1 MRILNFGSLNLD
13 HVYQVPHFLQAG
25 ETLAALD
32 EAVHPGGKGL
42 NQSLALAR
50 AGAAVEHA
58 GVVGQGSELL
68 AALLN
73 ENGVNTKHLRHSD
86 CTQGS
91 TMIQVNP
98 GGENCILLFGQ
109 SNHAITAAQVTE
121 TIADFAP
128 GDMLVLQN
136 EVSCLPEMIAA
147 GAARGMT
154 VVLNP
159 SPFEE
164 NLRQLDYSL
173 IRWIFINE
181 VEGFQMTGKNAP
193 EDILAAL
200 RSKYPA
206 LCIVLTLGSQG
217 AICCTPEETVHQ
229 PIFPVKAVDTTAA
242 GDTFTGYFLAALT
255 QGKSIRE
262 CMARAAAA
270 SAISVTRQGAAPSIP
285 TMEEVERMLE
295 TVE

>member
-181 VEGFQMTGKNAP
+181 VEGFHMTGKNAP

-200 RSKYPA
+200 RVKYPA

-255 QGKSIRE
+255 QGKSIRA

-285 TMEEVERMLE
+285 TVEEVERMLE

>member
-181 VEGFQMTGKNAP
+181 VEGFHMTGKNAP

-200 RSKYPA
+200 RVKYPA

>member
-68 AALLN
+68 MELLQQ
-73 ENGVNTKHLRHSD
+73 NGVQTKHLRHGD

-109 SNHAITAAQVTE
+109 SNHAITAAQVAE
-121 TIADFAP
+121 TIADFAQ

-136 EVSCLPEMIAA
+136 EVSCLLEMIAA

-159 SPFEE
+159 SPFDES
-164 NLRQLDYSL
+164 LRQLDYSL

-193 EDILAAL
+193 AEILAAL
-200 RSKYPA
+200 RMKYPA

-229 PIFPVKAVDTTAA
+229 PIFSVKAVDTTAA

-255 QGKSIRE
+255 QGRPIRE

-270 SAISVTRQGAAPSIP
+270 SAISVTRHGAAPSIP
-285 TMEEVERMLE
+285 TAEEVERMLE